1 MPNEKKEPTKPRH
14 PETTFIPPLHMI
26 LSFFKKKDPQTD
38 VKKTAE
44 EKEAEE
50 KAVEKIIDKLN
61 KEK

>member
-26 LSFFKKKDPQTD
+26 LSFFKKKDQKNKPVD
-38 VKKTAE
+38 A